1 MVSIEI
7 DDEKISRAK
16 SWILES
22 VRNVDPSEVDSTNK
36 DLDKIIRLWSEGN
49 LNSWGA
55 MGGTIT
61 GDRLMDP
68 HGDLIPDV
76 VFKVP
81 TSLRSSDL
89 NTSIKL
95 YSVENANRE

>member
-1 MVSIEI
+1 
-7 DDEKISRAK
+7 
-16 SWILES
+16 
-22 VRNVDPSEVDSTNK
+22 
-36 DLDKIIRLWSEGN
+36 
-49 LNSWGA
+49 

-95 YSVENANRE
+95 YSVKMPIESELSRNQMVVPFGVGASYDYLNFSAISLLDYWEIPNEGNTFNGLKLNNQD